1 MKIVISEPIYLNDEY
16 QSRLKALGDLKAYD
30 SVPTSDEEFVKEIK
44 DADIVIAGRYGFS
57 AESIR
62 QAPRLKMIA
71 LWQTGY
77 DNVDLPAATSR
88 GVVVSNVHNY
98 AFDTVAEFA
107 FALALN
113 LLRKVDKADM
123 NLRRGMF
130 DWRRYVGKE
139 LMSKTLGVIGL
150 GSIGKRVVQ
159 IAHGFNMNVLSV
171 TAHPNPERARG
182 LGIKFVDL
190 DTLLAE
196 SDIISLHVPLTP
208 ETEHM
213 IGAAEFARMKPTAVL
228 INTARGKIVDER
240 ALVEALRDKKIAG
253 AGLDVFEKEP
263 LPMDSPLLKLDNV
276 VLTPHIAFLSE
287 ESIEECTRVTI
298 ENAEMFVKG
307 RPQNVVN
314 PAVLA
319 KKPQESIA

>member
-1 MKIVISEPIYLNDEY
+1 MKIVVSEPIYLIDEY
-16 QSRLKALGDLKAYD
+16 RGRLKAMGELEAYD
-30 SVPTSDEEFVKEIK
+30 SMPASDEEFVRRIK
-44 DADIVIAGRYGFS
+44 DAEIVIAGRYGFS

-62 QAPRLKMIA
+62 QAPRLRMIA

-77 DNVDLPAATSR
+77 DNVDLAAATSR

-123 NLRRGMF
+123 SLRKGMF

-139 LMSKTLGVIGL
+139 LMGKTMGVIGL
-150 GSIGKRVVQ
+150 GSIGRRVVQ
-159 IAHGFNMNVLSV
+159 LAHGFNMNVLSV
-171 TAHPNPERARG
+171 TAHPNPERAHA
-182 LGIKFVDL
+182 LGVKFVSL
-190 DTLLAE
+190 DTLLAG
-196 SDIISLHVPLTP
+196 SDIVSLHVPLTP

-213 IGAAEFARMKPTAVL
+213 IGASELARMKPTAVL

-240 ALVEALRDKKIAG
+240 ALVEALREKKIAG
-253 AGLDVFEKEP
+253 AGLDVFETEP
-263 LPMDSPLLKLDNV
+263 LPMDSPLLELDNV

-287 ESIEECTRVTI
+287 ESIDECTRVTI
-298 ENAEMFVKG
+298 ENVEMFIKG
-307 RPQNVVN
+307 RPRNVVN
-314 PAVLA
+314 QAVLA
-319 KKPQESIA
+319 KRPQESIA